1 MVDADNPVFAA
12 VVDGDSAKGEA
23 VVAIGRAV
31 VDQRWCGV
39 TALEVVESQ
48 RRRGLGNA
56 VMRALLD
63 WGARQ
68 GARHVYLQVAEDNT
82 PALEL
87 YRRLGIGLHH
97 RYHYRLQPGN

>member
-1 MVDADNPVFAA
+1 
-12 VVDGDSAKGEA
+12 
-23 VVAIGRAV
+23 
-31 VDQRWCGV
+31 
-39 TALEVVESQ
+39 
-48 RRRGLGNA
+48 LGNA